1 MHPSKIMPIVGSG
14 NLDRIKSAV
23 RATDLN
29 LTRDQWFEI
38 YVAGRGVDIP

>member
-14 NLDRIKSAV
+14 KLERIKSAV
-23 RATDLN
+23 NGSKLK

-38 YVAGRGVDIP
+38 YVASRGVDIP